1 MALYFVDK
9 VREKRWARFMK
20 FPKQRRVRK
29 RPEFQEIQ
37 KSGRRVSTNHFV
49 WIISRHGDPAR
60 PSRLGITASKKFGNS
75 VHRSRVKRVVREAFR
90 ELRGMLPSGHD
101 LVVICRTEPVGLSTA
116 FVVAE
121 WQASL
126 KRIDK
131 VLRQLQSAEPRPAPS
146 KPIPA
151 ERPR

>member
-1 MALYFVDK
+1 
-9 VREKRWARFMK
+9 MK

-37 KSGRRVSTNHFV
+37 KDGRRVSTNHFV
-49 WIISRHGDPAR
+49 WIISRNRDGEH

-75 VHRSRVKRVVREAFR
+75 VRRSRVKRVVREAFR
-90 ELRGMLPSGHD
+90 ELRGMLPNGHD
-101 LVVICRTEPVGLSTA
+101 LVVICRSEPMSLTTA

-121 WQASL
+121 WRACQ

-131 VLRQLQSAEPRPAPS
+131 ALRQLQSARAESATSR
-146 KPIPA
+146 PIPA
-151 ERPR
+151 KNVR